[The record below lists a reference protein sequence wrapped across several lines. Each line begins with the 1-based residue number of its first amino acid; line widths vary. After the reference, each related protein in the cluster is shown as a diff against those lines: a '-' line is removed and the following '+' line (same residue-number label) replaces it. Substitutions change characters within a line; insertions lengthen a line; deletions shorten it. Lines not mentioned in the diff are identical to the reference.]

1 MNEVMQTIL
10 TRRSIRAFTDQN
22 IEKDVLRQLA
32 DAARY
37 APSAMNRQTWKF
49 TVVSNAKYIHAL
61 ASAISAHLN
70 RGGDYNFYGA
80 TALILASNEKDNPH
94 GTEDCACALEDIFLA
109 AHSLGIGSVWINQLK
124 GICDVP
130 DIREVL
136 DELHLPKNHLV
147 LGMAALG
154 YPAVSPAFPS
164 KRDDVVEYIE

>member
-94 GTEDCACALEDIFLA
+94 GTEDCACALENIFLA
-109 AHSLGIGSVWINQLK
+109 SSKVSATSRTSERCSTSC
-124 GICDVP
+124 ICRKITWFWAWP
-130 DIREVL
+130 LLDIQPSRLLFPAKETMWWNTL
-136 DELHLPKNHLV
+136 NEPK
-147 LGMAALG
+147 
-154 YPAVSPAFPS
+154 
-164 KRDDVVEYIE
+164 